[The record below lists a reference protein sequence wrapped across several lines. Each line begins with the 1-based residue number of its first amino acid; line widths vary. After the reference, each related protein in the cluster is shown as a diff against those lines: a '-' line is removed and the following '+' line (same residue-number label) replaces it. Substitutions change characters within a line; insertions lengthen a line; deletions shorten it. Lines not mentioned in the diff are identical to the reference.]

1 MHVSINKLFCITKS
15 DKKGIYKKYT
25 SFDDLKKMLNL
36 VIIYPTINDII
47 TSCPKTMPL
56 KHGNSIIE
64 KILKTS
70 ITGGSNIIVAVKEAV
85 FAR

>member
-36 VIIYPTINDII
+36 VIIYPTINDILQAVLRQCRLN
-47 TSCPKTMPL
+47 TETASLRKFL
-56 KHGNSIIE
+56 K
-64 KILKTS
+64 LP
-70 ITGGSNIIVAVKEAV
+70 
-85 FAR
+85 